1 MTIVIEVFLQTILA
15 FFSIFFVTRII
26 GRQQIAQLTLFDY
39 INGITFGSIA
49 ATLATDLNQRTW
61 HHIWGLF
68 LFGALTYLMAY
79 IRLKHRRISK
89 IIQGEPVVVIIDGRI
104 LEKNLERFSYTVDD
118 LTHLLRKKDV
128 FDIASVQ
135 YGILE
140 TTGEISILK
149 NAQKETIK
157 TEDLN
162 LEIKQEEMPTEIIV
176 MGSILYENMM
186 KRNITAKWLIDQ
198 LHIMNIK
205 DIREVF
211 YASVDANLH
220 IYIDRFKDH
229 FHSHDDITE
238 EQQSTKKD

>member
-1 MTIVIEVFLQTILA
+1 MKILIEVFLQTILA
-15 FFSIFFVTRII
+15 FFSIFFITRII
-26 GRQQIAQLTLFDY
+26 GRQQVAQLTLFDY

-79 IRLKHRRISK
+79 IRLKYWPISK
-89 IIQGEPVVVIIDGRI
+89 IIQGEPVVVIKDGHI

-128 FDIASVQ
+128 FDIESIE

-140 TTGEISILK
+140 TTGEISVLK
-149 NAQKETIK
+149 KSSQKTI
-157 TEDLN
+157 TAEDLN
-162 LEIKQEEMPTEIIV
+162 LQVKQEELPTEIIV
-176 MGSILYENMM
+176 MGNILYENLT

-198 LHIMNIK
+198 LQMMNIK
-205 DIREVF
+205 DIREIY
-211 YASVDANLH
+211 YASIDANLH
-220 IYIDRFKDH
+220 IYIDRFEDH
-229 FHSHDDITE
+229 FHNSEDITE
-238 EQQSTKKD
+238 EQKSAKKD